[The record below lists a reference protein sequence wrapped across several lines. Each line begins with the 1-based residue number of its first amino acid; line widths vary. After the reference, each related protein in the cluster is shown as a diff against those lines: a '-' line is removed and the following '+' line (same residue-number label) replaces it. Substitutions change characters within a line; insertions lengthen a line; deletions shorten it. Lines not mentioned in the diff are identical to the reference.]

1 MKNMGFLDY
10 FKISGTGELPWW
22 VRALAAP
29 AGDPGYDALFWPLC
43 APAC

>member
-1 MKNMGFLDY
+1 MGFLDS
-10 FKISGTGELPWW
+10 FKILGTGELPWW

-29 AGDPGYDALFWPLC
+29 VGDLGYDTLSWPLC